1 MIPLLINNALIV
13 NEGHSFLG
21 SVLIDGERI
30 KRVFCGPV
38 SEEILNSCKLV
49 DASGKWLLPGVI
61 DDHVHFRDPGLTHKA
76 DFTSESKA
84 ALAGGV
90 TSIMDMPNTIP
101 QTTSIQ
107 AWKEKMVMAS
117 EKSFVNY
124 AFYLGTTNDNLLELE
139 KADFSQVCGVKVF
152 MGSSTGN
159 MLVDRQAVLEH
170 IFKSVPAIVAVHAE
184 SEAIIK
190 ANKVKYTE
198 ESGGDLPL
206 KFHTLIR
213 SSEACYASSARAV
226 ELASRLGTRLH
237 ILHISTAKELLL
249 LENKPIAEKKI
260 TAEVCIPHLWFD
272 SDDYEHYGN
281 SIKCNPALKTLRDRD
296 ALREAVATNFL
307 DVIATDHAPHLWSE
321 KQGNCLTAASGIPSV
336 QFSLPLMLELTLN
349 GVFNIEKVVEKMC
362 HAPADLFHINERGY
376 IREGYY
382 ADIVLV
388 DPNKSWTLSGKQILS
403 KCGWSPYENQNF
415 HTSVYQTYLNG
426 KLVYQNNKPL
436 NSKAAKALTFNNN

>member
-1 MIPLLINNALIV
+1 MIPLLIHNALIV
-13 NEGHSFLG
+13 NEGHSSLG
-21 SVLIDGERI
+21 SVLIEGERI
-30 KRVFCGPV
+30 KRVFNGFVP
-38 SEEILNSCKLV
+38 EEIVNSCKLV

-76 DFTSESKA
+76 DITIESRA

-90 TSIMDMPNTIP
+90 TSFMDMPNTIP

-107 AWKEKMVMAS
+107 AWEEKMEMAS
-117 EKSFVNY
+117 EKSFANY
-124 AFYLGTTNDNLLELE
+124 AFYLGATNDNLLELE

-159 MLVDRQAVLEH
+159 MLVDEQAVLEH

-184 SEAIIK
+184 SESIIK
-190 ANKVKYTE
+190 ANKAKYTE

-213 SSEACYASSARAV
+213 SSEACYTSSARAV
-226 ELASRLGTRLH
+226 ELASRLGARLH
-237 ILHISTAKELLL
+237 ILHISTAKELRL

-260 TAEVCIPHLWFD
+260 TAEVCVPHLWFD
-272 SDDYEHYGN
+272 LNDYERYGN
-281 SIKCNPALKTLRDRD
+281 AIKCNPALKTLQDRD
-296 ALREAVATNFL
+296 TLREAVATNLL

-321 KQGNCLTAASGIPSV
+321 KQGNCLTAASGMPSI
-336 QFSLPLMLELTLN
+336 QFSLLLMLELSLN
-349 GVFNIEKVVEKMC
+349 GIFNKENVVEKMC
-362 HAPADLFHINERGY
+362 HAPADLFHINKRGY

-388 DPNKSWTLSGKQILS
+388 DPNKSWTLLGKQILS

-436 NSKAAKALTFNNN
+436 NCKAAKALSFNN